1 MRASRV
7 PETAVDP
14 STGRT
19 PRTQLVESQ
28 SGERMWGRVADLLE
42 QGADRDKLVMEI
54 VRVTKD
60 VGADVADDLRR
71 RGPQML
77 REHRARHRAFK
88 RRLRATHGPAL
99 DALYAVYVGMEEI
112 GSDLQQIHRDRDD
125 DLTDALLGLQ
135 ARASLV
141 LMEIHNALSNGF
153 PHAAWARARS
163 LHETAVIA
171 DVLSEHGREPG
182 PIDLATRYLAHA
194 VLDQAS
200 DLKLI
205 GGSGGD
211 VDPTFEASVQQ
222 TKQELLEQYGEPF
235 ARDYGWARPL
245 FPELKPREPVR
256 FARLEMLTGSQLNR
270 LDYRLGGHHVH
281 SSAWTLHLNR
291 VQRGNAFLRLTGP
304 MNRELSGPAVVA
316 INAAIM
322 TTRAV
327 TFGVPEDMPDPRDL
341 LAVAALEELAADA
354 ATLFDDGERLVDRRE
369 ARLQR
374 RAGPEIWREQ
384 RTQEAFGE

>member
-1 MRASRV
+1 
-7 PETAVDP
+7 
-14 STGRT
+14 
-19 PRTQLVESQ
+19 
-28 SGERMWGRVADLLE
+28 
-42 QGADRDKLVMEI
+42 
-54 VRVTKD
+54 
-60 VGADVADDLRR
+60 
-71 RGPQML
+71 
-77 REHRARHRAFK
+77 
-88 RRLRATHGPAL
+88 
-99 DALYAVYVGMEEI
+99 MEEI

-182 PIDLATRYLAHA
+182 TIDLATRYLAHA

-327 TFGVPEDMPDPRDL
+327 TFGASRKTCLTPVTCWLSQRWRNSRPTPPRCSTKGRGSST
-341 LAVAALEELAADA
+341 VARHACNVVRGLRS
-354 ATLFDDGERLVDRRE
+354 GESSARRRRSASE
-369 ARLQR
+369 ARS
-374 RAGPEIWREQ
+374 
-384 RTQEAFGE
+384 